1 MRFANRTNRTNR
13 IATKLTTSILCF
25 ALMASAVCHVDLLF
39 GQQQAADSSAVQQ
52 LINQLESSS
61 YAERQAAA
69 KGLLQLG
76 KEGIP
81 SLVHAALQGRPETAA
96 RSADLLSQLAL
107 QSDVNDM
114 TRIARIM
121 LLLSENG
128 FQHLAVQAY
137 SLRQRWQ
144 VSQIQN
150 TISELSDLNVQVQQY
165 GFDGGG
171 GFGDP
176 FGGGFGLGGAPPL
189 VVRGMGGGTIR
200 IVSEDDPFGQNPVAE
215 IVEPPSAPSPPPV
228 ARLSKRQLI
237 DKVDEIVVA
246 SLQEN
251 EASLEREFSE
261 SFQRMQAAAGQQIV
275 EPMPGHVIID
285 AGGLVHAINQTSVP
299 THIVTIGPDLKDAGK
314 AARLLRSLPN
324 INSVMVNGLEI
335 ESDFCDL
342 LKDLHCTVTLNT
354 CDYELEDMVK
364 LFQDRPDLALTA
376 AGHDTFLGVQLVTDV
391 VSDDAKQVCRV
402 SEVVESSAAMDAG
415 LLANDIIST
424 VDGHAVST
432 FEQLIVAIGSFK
444 PGDDVKLDILRD
456 DESKEFVIKLRERLP
471 EQ

>member
-1 MRFANRTNRTNR
+1 MRSANRTNRTNR

-25 ALMASAVCHVDLLF
+25 ALMASAVCCVDLLF
-39 GQQQAADSSAVQQ
+39 GQQQASDSTAAQQ

-69 KGLLQLG
+69 KGLLKLG

-81 SLVHAALQGRPETAA
+81 SLVHAALQGRPETAT

-171 GFGDP
+171 DLP
-176 FGGGFGLGGAPPL
+176 FAGGFVGGGAPPL
-189 VVRGMGGGTIR
+189 VVRGIGGGAIR
-200 IVSEDDPFGQNPVAE
+200 VISDDDPFGQIPVPE
-215 IVEPPSAPSPPPV
+215 IVEPPSDSSPPPV

-251 EASLEREFSE
+251 EDSLEREFSE
-261 SFQRMQAAAGQQIV
+261 SFQRMQAATTGQQIV
-275 EPMPGHVIID
+275 ESNPGYVVID
-285 AGGLVHAINQTSVP
+285 SGGLLHAINQTSVP
-299 THIVTIGPDLKDAGK
+299 THIVTIGPDLKDANK
-314 AARLLRSLPN
+314 AARLLRLLPN
-324 INSVMVNGLEI
+324 INSLMVNGLEI

-342 LKDLHCTVTLNT
+342 LKDLQCPVTLNT

-376 AGHDTFLGVQLVTDV
+376 TGHNTFLGVQLVTDV
-391 VSDDAKQVCRV
+391 VSDDAKPVCRV

-415 LLANDIIST
+415 LLANDIIAT
-424 VDGHAVST
+424 VNGHGVNS

-444 PGDDVKLDILRD
+444 PGDEVKFEILRD
-456 DESKEFVIKLRERLP
+456 EESKEFVIKLRERLAD
-471 EQ
+471 Q